1 LLAQDQPCPP
11 CITLRE
17 AEWELPVWPG
27 QVAAM
32 VESSQGPV
40 VGLSLEVGALQ
51 EALLVVALD
60 RGRTAPPVVS
70 HAVAA
75 QAMEPCRTLVLA
87 RANTS
92 RRRLTNMSGVGEISM

>member
-1 LLAQDQPCPP
+1 MA
-11 CITLRE
+11 
-17 AEWELPVWPG
+17 
-27 QVAAM
+27 
-32 VESSQGPV
+32 ESSQGPV

-51 EALLVVALD
+51 EALLAVALD
-60 RGRTAPPVVS
+60 LGRTALLVVL

-92 RRRLTNMSGVGEISM
+92 RRRPINMLGVGEISM